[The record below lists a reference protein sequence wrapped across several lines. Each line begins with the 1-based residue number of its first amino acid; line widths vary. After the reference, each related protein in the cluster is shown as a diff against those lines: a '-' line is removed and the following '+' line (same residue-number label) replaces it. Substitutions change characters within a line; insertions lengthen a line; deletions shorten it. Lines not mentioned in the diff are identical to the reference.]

1 MRRKA
6 HRSSSMGDSEGVG
19 RRWILPAVAMVLL
32 LASGFVGYSQPLDVS
47 GRFGLDTIM
56 IPMPATLSNDVQVET
71 PAEYS
76 VFKCALEASL
86 RFSATWDNVRL
97 DWDSAM
103 NIAGPERAILESI
116 IPLGP
121 VTIKP
126 ELWFAVPFETVT
138 DIDHFTN
145 YIVIPPGDVMF
156 VKTRWTV
163 EGSYGGIDFNLL
175 FLLEDV
181 GFPDPGADFA
191 ALTYPLQSQSFRY
204 GSILTVAAEVYPGVT
219 LSSVTNINADGGSNA
234 VKGHSAS
241 GQAYRSCDPRND
253 SWFNETLTLRGL
265 RYGDVPFWV
274 RVKIDPLADP
284 MFDISGGGSLT
295 LDMFDLELSG
305 SISLFPTDVSGFS
318 FSGSICDSVQVSV
331 SLSEQLH
338 FQGASLSSSSSLDLG
353 LMSLQISGSTS
364 VVAGE
369 GIPGFNFSAS
379 VTQGTFSGSMSVAIS
394 DQQDVYR
401 LTSFSARFSVT
412 QAPAAYSVSV
422 AFGRTGLK
430 RATVSIGMVF

>member
-6 HRSSSMGDSEGVG
+6 SCIPQGHQEERNTFSPSVTLVFV
-19 RRWILPAVAMVLL
+19 WVLL
-32 LASGFVGYSQPLDVS
+32 LVVSLVGQSEPLSVS
-47 GRFGLDTIM
+47 GRFGLATVM

-71 PAEYS
+71 PAEYA
-76 VFKCALEASL
+76 VFKTAIEASL
-86 RFSATWDNVRL
+86 RFSASWDNIRL

-103 NIAGPERAILESI
+103 NIAGPERVI
-116 IPLGP
+116 IEAEIPFGP
-121 VTIKP
+121 ITITP
-126 ELWFAVPFETVT
+126 EVWFAVPFETVT

-145 YIVIPPGDVMF
+145 YIVIPPGDLMF
-156 VKTRWTV
+156 VKTRWTID
-163 EGSYGGIDFNLL
+163 GSYGGIDLNLL

-181 GFPDPGADFA
+181 EFPDPGADFGP
-191 ALTYPLQSQSFRY
+191 LTYPLQSQSFRY
-204 GSILTVAAEVYPGVT
+204 GSIVTATAEVYPGVT

-234 VKGHSAS
+234 VKGYSAS
-241 GQAYRSCDPRND
+241 GQAYRSCTSE

-265 RYGDVPFWV
+265 TYKCIPLWV

-284 MFDISGGGSLT
+284 IFDIAGGGALT

-305 SISLFPTDVSGFS
+305 SISLFPTDISGFS
-318 FSGSICDSVQVSV
+318 FSGSICDSVHVSV

-353 LMSLQISGSTS
+353 LMSLRISGSTS

-379 VTQGTFSGSMSVAIS
+379 VTQGTFSGGMSVAVS

-401 LTSFSARFSVT
+401 LTSFSAQFSVT

-430 RATVSIGMVF
+430 RATFNIGVVF